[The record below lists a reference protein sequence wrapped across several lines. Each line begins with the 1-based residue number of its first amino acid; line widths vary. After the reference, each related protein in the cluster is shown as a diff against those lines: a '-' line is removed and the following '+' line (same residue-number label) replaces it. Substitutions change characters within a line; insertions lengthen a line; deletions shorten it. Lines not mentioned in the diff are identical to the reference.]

1 MKNKCILKCVLF
13 ALVAFNSLAIMAQ
26 TTQQAAK
33 AEKKFLQPERVRY
46 DGSCMTIEGKD
57 IFIYSAAFHYFRC
70 PEDYGETVSVKSRKP
85 DSIRWRHTCLGTGM
99 RESCRP
105 A

>member
-33 AEKKFLQPERVRY
+33 PEKKFLQPERV
-46 DGSCMTIEGKD
+46 
-57 IFIYSAAFHYFRC
+57 
-70 PEDYGETVSVKSRKP
+70 
-85 DSIRWRHTCLGTGM
+85 GM
-99 RESCRP
+99 MVR

>member
-33 AEKKFLQPERVRY
+33 PEKKFLQPERVRY

-57 IFIYSAAFHYFRC
+57 IVQLSITSVVRKN
-70 PEDYGETVSVKSRKP
+70 YGETVSVKSRKP

>member
-33 AEKKFLQPERVRY
+33 PERNSSNPKGFGMMVR
-46 DGSCMTIEGKD
+46 
-57 IFIYSAAFHYFRC
+57 A
-70 PEDYGETVSVKSRKP
+70 
-85 DSIRWRHTCLGTGM
+85 
-99 RESCRP
+99 
-105 A
+105 